1 MNLGIVVGTVVANR
15 RADGINAP
23 TYLLIDQCDPSG
35 KGKQDMLVALDL
47 VGAGYGEMILLGQG
61 SSARQ
66 TAVTDNRP
74 MDAVIIAIV
83 DSVDEHGQ
91 TVYQK

>member
-15 RADGINAP
+15 RADGIEAP
-23 TYLLIDQCDPSG
+23 TYLLIDQCDQHG
-35 KGKQDMLVALDL
+35 TVKHDFVVALDL
-47 VGAGYGEMILLGQG
+47 VGAGHGEMVLLGQG

-66 TAVTDNRP
+66 TTVSDNRP
-74 MDAVIIAIV
+74 MDALVIAIV
-83 DSVDEHGQ
+83 DCIDEYGQ

>member
-1 MNLGIVVGTVVANR
+1 MNLGIVVGTVVAQR

-23 TYLLIDQCDPSG
+23 VYLLIDQCDQHGTG
-35 KGKQDMLVALDL
+35 KHDFLVALDL
-47 VGAGYGEMILLGQG
+47 VGAGYGEMVLLGQG

-66 TAVTDNRP
+66 TTVTDNRP

-83 DSVDEHGQ
+83 DCIDEHGQ